1 MAKAA
6 KDSVT
11 PFEAMQARFWAAVE
25 KLGLDKGLASVLE
38 QPERELHVS
47 VPVVMDDGTI
57 KVFKGYRIQHNTV
70 RGPAKGGVRFD
81 KAVNDNEVRALSAWM
96 TWKCA
101 VSDVPF
107 GGGKGGVICDPASLS
122 KGEVERITRR
132 YVTRIMDIIGP
143 ERDIPAPDV
152 NTNPQT
158 MAWFYDTYA
167 MHSRNWNAAIVTGK
181 PVEMGGSLGRTEATG
196 WGVYLT
202 TREACKVTKKSLK
215 GAKVIVQGFGNVG
228 SWFSKFCYDDG
239 AKIIAI
245 YDITGGIYNE
255 KGFDIPK
262 LMEYVT
268 KTKGVKGF
276 PGAKEIKLEDFYAVD
291 CDIFAPCA
299 LENAITS
306 ENAGKIKATIIAEG
320 ANGPTTPAADEI
332 LEKAKVLV
340 IPDILCNAGGVI
352 GSYFEW
358 VQDRQGMFWG
368 KDEVLKSIENKI
380 VKSFYDVH
388 EISKQYKVSMRLAA
402 YILAIKRVSD
412 VAKMRGIYA

>member
-6 KDSVT
+6 KDNVA

-81 KAVNDNEVRALSAWM
+81 KAVNDNEVRALAAWM

-101 VSDVPF
+101 VSDIPF
-107 GGGKGGVICDPASLS
+107 GGGKGGVICDPYNLS
-122 KGEVERITRR
+122 KGEIERITRR

-152 NTNPQT
+152 NTNPQI

-167 MHSRNWNAAIVTGK
+167 MHSHNWNAGIVTGK
-181 PVEMGGSLGRTEATG
+181 PVDMGGSLGRTQATG
-196 WGVYLT
+196 FGVYLC
-202 TREACKVTKKSLK
+202 TREACKVTKKTIK
-215 GAKVIVQGFGNVG
+215 GSKVIVQGFGNVG
-228 SWFSKFCYDDG
+228 SYFAKYCQEDG

-262 LMEYVT
+262 LMEYAA

-276 PGAKEIKLEDFYAVD
+276 PGAKEISLDDFYAVD

-299 LENAITS
+299 LENVITS
-306 ENAGKIKATIIAEG
+306 ENAGKIKASIIVEG

-332 LEKAKVLV
+332 LDKAKVLV

-358 VQDRQGMFWG
+358 VQDRQGMFW
-368 KDEVLKSIENKI
+368 EEQTVLDSIEKKL
-380 VKSFYDVH
+380 VKSFYDVY
-388 EISKQYKVSMRLAA
+388 EITKQYKVSMRLAA
-402 YILAIKRVSD
+402 YILAVKRVAD
-412 VAKMRGIYA
+412 VARMRGLYA